1 MNISLTPAMEKY
13 INDKVSSGLYGSVSE
28 LVREAIRLLI
38 SKDTISPERIAMLNE
53 EIEKGWNDMTDG
65 RVMSGEEAFKKL
77 RARYE

>member
-38 SKDTISPERIAMLNE
+38 SKDTISPERIAMLRNDVE
-53 EIEKGWNDMTDG
+53 EGLNDSISYDG
-65 RVMSGEEAFKKL
+65 RTVMKELLE
-77 RARYE
+77 RYE